1 MRSLNGEEMAIIAK
15 KEKRMG
21 RKLHVVGIEYR
32 KAFPRSTV
40 CILNKGT
47 YPGLDGMEISI
58 SMRGRGDP
66 ENPVVGEVQSFVRA
80 LNAL

>member
-1 MRSLNGEEMAIIAK
+1 MRSLSKEELAIIAK

-21 RKLHVVGIEYR
+21 VKLHVVGIEYR
-32 KAFPRSTV
+32 TAFPRSTV

-47 YPGLDGMEISI
+47 YPGLDGMVIGI
-58 SMRGRGDP
+58 TMRGRGDP
-66 ENPVVGEVQSFVRA
+66 DNNTVGEVQSFVRA